1 MPYSYQI
8 YSSVE
13 EVDPLEWDAVQQ
25 SSASP
30 LTDLRMLRV
39 FDRTLQD
46 QAQVWPLLIR
56 DQEGRPAAVSC
67 LSLFRVDGAILA
79 GPIIRMVADRMRRIR
94 PQFLRLPL
102 LIGGVPVATGGPAIA
117 IREDADSDAVTRAL
131 ADALEQMRQRLRPK
145 ISLVNEFTDEQA
157 DALAGLEAAGF
168 LRVPSLPMNEFPP
181 GCSDFDEYIEQQT
194 SRERNKIRRTRKK
207 LAKGGITVR
216 HLQGEEAIAQL
227 TDDVYRLYE
236 GVYEKSETK
245 FEHLPLEFFRELAR
259 QLPEEIRYTFFLRDE
274 RAVAYSTQIA
284 YRGRVYFLWLGVDYD
299 LVREYDLYFNVL
311 YEDLETALK
320 LQPQLIYFGQNA
332 SHVKLR
338 LGCRQSARRL
348 FVKGHGLFGPLLRR
362 FSPYIFREV
371 PVQSGDVEE
380 QVEPPKVLQRA

>member
-8 YSSVE
+8 YESVE
-13 EVDPLEWDAVQQ
+13 EVDPLEWESVQQ
-25 SSASP
+25 SAASP

-39 FDRTLQD
+39 FDRTLKD
-46 QAQVWPLLIR
+46 QSQCWPLLIR
-56 DQEGRPAAVSC
+56 DEEGRPAAVTC
-67 LSLFRVDGAILA
+67 LTLFRVDGAILA
-79 GPIIRMVADRMRRIR
+79 GPVIRWVADRMRRIR

-102 LIGGVPVATGGPAIA
+102 LIGGVPVATGGPAITL
-117 IREDADSDAVTRAL
+117 REDADPEAVTQAL
-131 ADALEQMRQRLRPK
+131 LDALEEMQQRLRPK

-157 DALAGLEAAGF
+157 DELFGLEQAGF

-181 GCSDFDEYIEQQT
+181 ICTDFDDYIEQQT

-207 LAKGGITVR
+207 LAKGGITVL

-227 TDDVYRLYE
+227 SDDVYRLYE
-236 GVYEKSETK
+236 GVYEKSETR

-259 QLPEEIRYTFFLRDE
+259 QLPEEIRYTFLLQGDRP
-274 RAVAYSTQIA
+274 VAFSTQVA

-311 YEDLETALK
+311 YEDLDTALK
-320 LQPQLIYFGQNA
+320 LQPELIYFGQNA

-338 LGCRQSARRL
+338 LGCRQSARWL
-348 FVKGHGLFGPLLRR
+348 FVKGHGVFGPLLRR
-362 FSPYIFREV
+362 FSRSIFREV
-371 PVQSGDVEE
+371 DVQAAE
-380 QVEPPKVLQRA
+380 VEPKPAPQPV

>member
-1 MPYSYQI
+1 
-8 YSSVE
+8 
-13 EVDPLEWDAVQQ
+13 
-25 SSASP
+25 
-30 LTDLRMLRV
+30 MLRV

-56 DQEGRPAAVSC
+56 DEQGRPAAVTC

-79 GPIIRMVADRMRRIR
+79 GPVIRWIAERMRRLR

-102 LIGGVPVATGGPAIA
+102 LIGGVPVATGGPAISL
-117 IREDADSDAVTRAL
+117 RDDADRAAVTQAL
-131 ADALEQMRQRLRPK
+131 LGALEEMRQRQRPK
-145 ISLVNEFTDEQA
+145 ITLVNEFTDQQA
-157 DALAGLEAAGF
+157 DELAGLEEAGF
-168 LRVPSLPMNEFPP
+168 LRVSSLPMNEFPP
-181 GCSDFDEYIEQQT
+181 GCADFEDYMQQQT
-194 SRERNKIRRTRKK
+194 SRARNNIRRTRKK

-216 HLQGEEAIAQL
+216 HLQGEEAIACL

-259 QLPEEIRYTFFLRDE
+259 QMPEAIRYTFFLQEDRV
-274 RAVAYSTQIA
+274 VAFSTQIA
-284 YRGRVYFLWLGVDYD
+284 YGGRVSFLWLGVDYD

-311 YEDLETALK
+311 YEDLESALK
-320 LQPQLIYFGQNA
+320 LQPELIYFGQNA

-338 LGCRQSARRL
+338 LGCRQSPRRL

-362 FSPYIFREV
+362 FSRFLFHEV
-371 PVQSGDVEE
+371 DVETGDVEE
-380 QVEPPKVLQRA
+380 QKTLQPA